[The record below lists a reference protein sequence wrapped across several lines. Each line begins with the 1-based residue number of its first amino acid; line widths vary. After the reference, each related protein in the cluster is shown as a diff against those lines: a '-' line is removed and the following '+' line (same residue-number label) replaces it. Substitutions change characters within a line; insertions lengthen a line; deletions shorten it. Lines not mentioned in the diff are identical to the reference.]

1 LSGSDRRFSRL
12 GTFTFAALGAAAFL
26 LSQAPA
32 PAAGAEPIPSAAGTA
47 VVRAAM
53 SHLGARYVFGATG
66 PSAFDC
72 SGLVYRSF
80 MQVGLGAKIGYLRSA
95 TALYHYFAVRHL
107 ASRTSPEVGD
117 LVIWGGGAHVG
128 IYIGHGKAIS
138 ALTNGVQVHLV
149 SAVLSGFT
157 TYLHTHLATVHLP
170 TANVVSHPSPTASV
184 RVRHVTSVAFMRLA
198 AGTTHRRVAIL
209 HRGARLTVIG
219 SHRTSNHQLWLHV
232 RTASGRTGWVAS
244 WLSH

>member
-1 LSGSDRRFSRL
+1 MSGSDRRFSRL

-26 LSQAPA
+26 FSQTPA
-32 PAAGAEPIPSAAGTA
+32 PAAAAEPAPSAAGAA

-66 PSAFDC
+66 PSTFDC

-80 MQVGLGAKIGYLRSA
+80 MQVGLGARIDYLRSA

-170 TANVVSHPSPTASV
+170 GAKVVTPSPAMSV
-184 RVRHVTSVAFMRLA
+184 RVRHVTSVANMRVA
-198 AGTTHRRVAIL
+198 AGTTHSRVAIL

-219 SHRTSNHQLWLHV
+219 SYRLSNHQLWLHV

-244 WLSH
+244 WLTH

>member
-26 LSQAPA
+26 FSQAPA
-32 PAAGAEPIPSAAGTA
+32 PAAAAEPAPSAAATA

-66 PSAFDC
+66 PRTFDC

-80 MQVGLGAKIGYLRSA
+80 MEVGLGARVGFLRSA

-107 ASRTSPEVGD
+107 ASRTAPEVGD

-138 ALTNGVQVHLV
+138 ALTSGVHVHLV

-157 TYLHTHLATVHLP
+157 AYLHTHLATAHLP
-170 TANVVSHPSPTASV
+170 TTNVVTHRPATTSTH
-184 RVRHVTSVAFMRLA
+184 VRHVTSVAFLRSA
-198 AGTTHRRVAIL
+198 PGITHRRIAIL

-219 SHRTSNHQLWLHV
+219 SRRLSNHQLWLHV
-232 RTASGRTGWVAS
+232 RTAGGRTGWVAG
-244 WLSH
+244 WLTH